1 MTAARLRFARWF
13 VQAGWAI
20 EEVADLFDAHPD
32 ALADALEFGVAA

>member
-1 MTAARLRFARWF
+1 MTAPRLRFARWF

-20 EEVADLFDAHPD
+20 EEVADLFDVHED